1 MILNEH
7 QIDTIAEKLN
17 EKINL
22 PLLGEKAEKAIL
34 LMGIRKVLE
43 VMEENMPP
51 EFSQFLTNAA
61 EGFEPS
67 SEASLKEAKANIV
80 TFVNKKVNLPIIG
93 ERAEKQLFQAVVD
106 LLFDAMKK
114 DNSLAA

>member
-7 QIDTIAEKLN
+7 QIDTIAIKLN
-17 EKINL
+17 EEINL

-61 EGFEPS
+61 EGFEPG
-67 SEASLKEAKANIV
+67 SEAALKEAKENIV
-80 TFVNKKVNLPIIG
+80 TFVNKKINIPIIG
-93 ERAEKQLFQAVVD
+93 ERAERKLFQSVVEV
-106 LLFDAMKK
+106 LFDAMKK
-114 DNSLAA
+114 DNSLSA